1 MEPTRTL
8 ILNLLM
14 ISWIVITIVL
24 VALCVYRGMLSVRE
38 DDQIFIGAAEQ
49 HHYPEQL
56 ALISRM
62 SRLTRPIIALGV
74 LSAVLLL
81 ASASVWMYSGFVSF

>member
-8 ILNLLM
+8 VLNLLM

-24 VALCVYRGMLSVRE
+24 VAVCVYRGMLSVRE
-38 DDQIFIGAAEQ
+38 DDQIFIGSAEQ

-62 SRLTRPIIALGV
+62 SRLTKPIIALGV
-74 LSAVLLL
+74 ISAVLLL

>member
-24 VALCVYRGMLSVRE
+24 VAVCVYRGMLSVRE

-49 HHYPEQL
+49 QHYPEQL

-62 SRLTRPIIALGV
+62 SRLTKPIIALGV
-74 LSAVLLL
+74 ISGVLLL